1 MTNTEQLLERI
12 AIALEANLPGKKT
25 GLIDIVTTTYLYVGR
40 GEEEASNSCWYTRFG
55 GANVPQSANGLA
67 GKLVKIETAQTEYK
81 GKKSE
86 KLHIWMDCGGQAYC
100 VQSGLDTLFSRGVL
114 LALPEATIGQDIT
127 IGVKPSKE
135 DEKIVFG
142 SIATAS
148 GWVRSE
154 WDKETSEQV
163 LFDQALKALYSP
175 ASTTE
180 AKERISV

>member
-1 MTNTEQLLERI
+1 MSDKTDQLLERI
-12 AIALEANLPGKKT
+12 AIAVEANLLSKKT
-25 GLIDIVTTTYLYVGR
+25 GLINIVTVYLYVGR
-40 GEEEASNSCWYTRFG
+40 GEEAINSCWYTRFG

-67 GKLVKIETAQTEYK
+67 GKLIKIETAKTEYK

-100 VQSGLDTLFSRGVL
+100 IQSGLDTLFSRGIL
-114 LALPEATIGQDIT
+114 LALPQVKIGQDIT
-127 IGVKPSKE
+127 IGVKPSKD

-142 SIATAS
+142 SISTAS

-163 LFDQALKALYSP
+163 LFDRALKALYST
-175 ASTTE
+175 AE
-180 AKERISV
+180 AKERIST